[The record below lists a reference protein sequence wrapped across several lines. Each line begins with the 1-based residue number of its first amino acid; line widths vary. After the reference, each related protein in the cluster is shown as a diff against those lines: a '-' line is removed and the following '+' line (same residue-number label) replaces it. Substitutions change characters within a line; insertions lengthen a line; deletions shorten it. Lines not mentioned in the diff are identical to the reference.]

1 MESSE
6 QERHT
11 RWRQNAAS
19 SSWRRGRAFLAGTR
33 RARVL
38 AALAIAAGVPA
49 LLIVVAAAP
58 ASAHVLKT
66 AGPYHLLIGFGNEPT
81 YAGAQNSVF
90 LLLTNAKTGALVV
103 DEGLGD
109 TLKVEVGFGTQHQQ
123 LPLVSS
129 FDPDSGQGTKGV
141 YNAYFIPT
149 APGDYTFH
157 FFGNIRKTKVN
168 ITVKSSPTTFDS
180 AHDPAAIEF
189 PQQAPSNAQLAQRMN
204 AESAR
209 LSSEVHA
216 ASSTG
221 GTAPTALAVG
231 IAGLVVGVAGL
242 CAAGLALGRGGRRSR
257 RAAEG
262 GQHPANVA

>member
-1 MESSE
+1 M
-6 QERHT
+6 
-11 RWRQNAAS
+11 
-19 SSWRRGRAFLAGTR
+19 

-38 AALAIAAGVPA
+38 MALVALAAVPVLFIAATAG
-49 LLIVVAAAP
+49 P

-66 AGPYHLLIGFGNEPT
+66 VGPYHLLIGFGNEPT

-90 LLLTNAKTGALVV
+90 LLLTNAKTGAPIV

-109 TLKVEVGFGTQHQQ
+109 TLKVEVGFGTQRKL

-157 FFGNIRKTKVN
+157 LFGTIRGQKVN
-168 ITVKSSPTTFDS
+168 LTVKSSPTTFDS

-189 PQQAPSNAQLAQRMN
+189 PQQAPSNLQLAQRMN

-209 LSSEVHA
+209 LSAAVQA
-216 ASSTG
+216 ASTKASTG
-221 GTAPTALAVG
+221 STALAVG
-231 IAGLVVGVAGL
+231 IAGLVVG
-242 CAAGLALGRGGRRSR
+242 AAGLGVGGIALARSGSRSR
-257 RAAEG
+257 RTAAG
-262 GQHPANVA
+262 SQHPVNVE

>member
-1 MESSE
+1 M
-6 QERHT
+6 
-11 RWRQNAAS
+11 
-19 SSWRRGRAFLAGTR
+19 

-38 AALAIAAGVPA
+38 TLLATAVAVPA
-49 LLIVVAAAP
+49 LFIAATAAP

-66 AGPYHLLIGFGNEPT
+66 VGPYDLLIGFGNEPT

-90 LLLTNAKTGALVV
+90 LLLTNAKTGAPIV

-109 TLKVEVGFGTQHQQ
+109 TLKVEVGFGTQKKQ

-157 FFGNIRKTKVN
+157 LFGDIHKHKVD
-168 ITVKSSPTTFDS
+168 ITVTSSPTTFDS

-189 PQQAPSNAQLAQRMN
+189 PQQAPSNLQLAQRLN

-209 LSSEVHA
+209 LSAGIQA
-216 ASSTG
+216 ASTKA
-221 GTAPTALAVG
+221 APASGALTVG
-231 IAGLVVGVAGL
+231 IAGLVLGAVGL
-242 CAAGLALGRGGRRSR
+242 CIGAIALARSASMARRMAAGS
-257 RAAEG
+257 
-262 GQHPANVA
+262 QHPVNVE

>member
-1 MESSE
+1 M
-6 QERHT
+6 
-11 RWRQNAAS
+11 
-19 SSWRRGRAFLAGTR
+19 
-33 RARVL
+33 RARVMM
-38 AALAIAAGVPA
+38 ALSIAAAVPA
-49 LLIVVAAAP
+49 LFIAVTAAP

-81 YAGAQNSVF
+81 YAGTQNSVF
-90 LLLTNAKTGALVV
+90 LLLTAAKTGVPIV

-109 TLKVEVGFGTQHQQ
+109 TLKVEVAFGTQQKQ

-157 FFGNIRKTKVN
+157 FFGSIRHQKVN

-180 AHDPAAIEF
+180 AHDAAAIEF
-189 PQQAPSNAQLAQRMN
+189 PQQAPSNLQLAQRLN

-209 LSSEVHA
+209 LTA
-216 ASSTG
+216 AIYAANTKAAPASSAL
-221 GTAPTALAVG
+221 TAG
-231 IAGLVVGVAGL
+231 IGGLVVGAVGL
-242 CAAGLALGRGGRRSR
+242 CIGTIALARNASMARRVVADS
-257 RAAEG
+257 
-262 GQHPANVA
+262 QHPVNIE

>member
-1 MESSE
+1 M
-6 QERHT
+6 
-11 RWRQNAAS
+11 
-19 SSWRRGRAFLAGTR
+19 

-38 AALAIAAGVPA
+38 RALAIVAGLPA
-49 LLIVVAAAP
+49 LFIVVAAGP

-90 LLLTNAKTGALVV
+90 LLLTDAKTGAPIV

-109 TLKVEVGFGTQHQQ
+109 TLKVTVGFGTQAKQ

-129 FDPDSGQGTKGV
+129 FDLDSGQGTKGV
-141 YNAYFIPT
+141 YNAYFVPT
-149 APGDYTFH
+149 VPGDYTFH
-157 FFGNIRKTKVN
+157 FSGSIHTTKVN

-189 PQQAPSNAQLAQRMN
+189 PQQTLSNLQLAQRQN

-209 LSSEVHA
+209 LSAAIRAADSK
-216 ASSTG
+216 ASS
-221 GTAPTALAVG
+221 ASAALAVG
-231 IAGLVVGVAGL
+231 IAGLVAGVAGL
-242 CAAGLALGRGGRRSR
+242 CVGGVALARSR
-257 RAAEG
+257 SRSG
-262 GQHPANVA
+262 GAVADRQHPASVE